1 MMKKASLFA
10 SASPW
15 ARAWVAAAG
24 VALLAGCTTISNVLP
39 FLGASAEK
47 PKPTELTPNPNLLG
61 VRQAWNVRV
70 GEVAFPLAPAVTGA
84 TVTVAGG
91 DGSIAA
97 IDAATGREIWRASA
111 GAPIAAGV
119 GSDGNLAAVVTRTNE
134 LVAFSGGR
142 QAWREKLPA
151 QVYTAPF
158 VAGARVF
165 VLGADRSVSAFDGA
179 TGRRLWNQQRPGE
192 PLVLRQPGVILA
204 VGDTLV
210 VGQGGRMAGLNPA
223 NGSIRWEAPIATAR
237 GINDV
242 ERLVDLVG
250 RVSRVGSNVC
260 ARAFQAAV
268 GCVDATRGTVA
279 WTQKSN
285 GFEGVHGDDASVFG
299 TEGDGKVVAWRR
311 ENGQKAW
318 SSELL
323 LHRGL
328 TAPLALGRS
337 VVVGDS
343 AGFVHF
349 LSREDG
355 SLLTRV
361 PTDGSAIVAAPVAAG
376 NTLVVVTRN
385 GNVFGFAP
393 Q

>member
-1 MMKKASLFA
+1 MKQASLFA
-10 SASPW
+10 PSSTRIRTW
-15 ARAWVAAAG
+15 LAAAG
-24 VALLAGCTTISNVLP
+24 LVLLAGCTTITNVLP

-47 PKPTELTPNPNLLG
+47 AKPAELTPNPNLLG

-70 GEVAFPLAPAVTGA
+70 GEVAFPLAPVVNGT

-91 DGSIAA
+91 DGTVTAL
-97 IDAATGREIWRASA
+97 DAATGRELWRASA

-119 GSDGNLAAVVTRTNE
+119 GSDGTLAAVVTRTNE
-134 LVAFSGGR
+134 LVAFSGGKL
-142 QAWREKLPA
+142 AWREKLPA

-179 TGRRLWNQQRPGE
+179 TGRKLWSQARPGE

-210 VGQGGRMAGLNPA
+210 VGQGGRLAGLNPA
-223 NGSIRWEAPIATAR
+223 SGSIRWEAPIATAR

-279 WTQKSN
+279 WTQKSS
-285 GFEGVHGDDASVFG
+285 GFEGIHGDDASVFG

-311 ENGQKAW
+311 DSGQKAW

-337 VVVGDS
+337 VVIGDS
-343 AGFVHF
+343 AGFVHL

-385 GNVFGFAP
+385 GNVFGFSP